1 MDEDELR
8 SKLTPEEYA
17 VLREGRTEQ
26 PFSGEFVQKV
36 ADGTYT
42 CKVCASPL
50 FTTDTQEDANKNP
63 VGLQGWP
70 SFNNAIPGAIESRR
84 DASMGMERTELLCA
98 TCGSH
103 LGHLFDDPGTAT
115 GKHYCINSVCLD
127 LEKK

>member
-1 MDEDELR
+1 MDKQEMDEDELR

-50 FTTDTQEDANKNP
+50 FTTDTQEDANKNLTSDTCLMTQA
-63 VGLQGWP
+63 LQ
-70 SFNNAIPGAIESRR
+70 
-84 DASMGMERTELLCA
+84 
-98 TCGSH
+98 
-103 LGHLFDDPGTAT
+103 LGNTTVSTRCVL
-115 GKHYCINSVCLD
+115 I
-127 LEKK
+127 